1 MNKLQRSVFPKIDLC
16 TEQDLYFRMNEFA
29 SLDLKSSVIHF
40 EKNGRIFTNTY
51 FNSFTIGKWKNYT
64 VIEDLNLKLKFKG
77 KIKIIFKLNH
87 LYFNSK
93 ILNEI
98 YFESKETKEII
109 VPLSFFKELKDGMLF
124 FEIRG
129 LEISEV
135 YSFEYFTNTKV
146 KNNINLGIVITH
158 FNRQQYV
165 LPAIERLKKELIEV
179 PEFKRKISLNIVD
192 NSQNLPEVEGV
203 NIVKNANLGGAGGFT
218 RGLIYLQDQKEYTHC
233 LFMDDDVSC
242 EVEGIKRTINL
253 LEFAKKNNVS
263 IAGAMLNEA
272 KSYIQYENGAKFP
285 GFWQPIN
292 NNFDLRDRRCLLK
305 NEEEVSIPA
314 YGGWWFF
321 AFPISEVKHYAFP
334 YFVRGDDI
342 GFGLVHKFNI
352 ITLNGISSWQG
363 DFEIKNG
370 VLSAYLDT
378 RNHIMQRFHN
388 LVPCNLKSIIKVSFS
403 FLARNLLTYNYET
416 ALATVCAVEDVCKGP
431 NFWRENVNMIKR
443 RPEIAALAKDEK
455 VVDIP
460 LSKIDR
466 SITFEENENC
476 EEVEVHEKKIKTF
489 FRWITLN
496 GHLIP
501 TIFFKSGMVQ
511 QKKGFGGTLRKVFRY
526 KEVLYLHKLS
536 GKGFILKHSKV
547 KFFKILFR
555 YFSAILKLSLKYRK
569 LHKEYLA
576 TYDEFTSREFWE
588 KQFYE
593 KKKEKS
599 L

>member
-16 TEQDLYFRMNEFA
+16 TEQDLYFRVNEFA
-29 SLDLKSSVIHF
+29 RFDLKENIIYF
-40 EKNGRIFTNTY
+40 EKNGRIFTDTY
-51 FNSFTIGKWKNYT
+51 FNSFTIGKWKNNT
-64 VIEDLNLKLKFKG
+64 IIEDLNLKIKFKG
-77 KIKIIFKLNH
+77 KIKLIFKLNH
-87 LYFNSK
+87 LYFNTK
-93 ILNEI
+93 ILNELC
-98 YFESKETKEII
+98 FESKEVKEVLI
-109 VPLSFFKELKDGMLF
+109 PLSFFEDLKDGMLF

-129 LEISEV
+129 LETSEV
-135 YSFEYFTNTKV
+135 YSFEYFTNTQV
-146 KNNINLGIVITH
+146 KHNINLGIVITH

-165 LPAIERLKKELIEV
+165 LPALERLKKELIEI
-179 PEFKRKISLNIVD
+179 PEFKGKVSLNIID

-203 NIVKNANLGGAGGFT
+203 NIIKNANLGGAGGFT
-218 RGLIYLQDQKEYTHC
+218 RGLIYLQDQKKYTHC
-233 LFMDDDVSC
+233 LFMDDDASC

-253 LEFAKKNNVS
+253 LEFAKKDNLS

-285 GFWQPIN
+285 GYWQPIN
-292 NNFDLRDRRCLLK
+292 SNFDLRDYRCLLK
-305 NEEEVSIPA
+305 NEEEVAIPA

-321 AFPISEVKHYAFP
+321 AFPISEVRHYAFP

-342 GFGLVHKFNI
+342 GFGLSHKFNI

-370 VLSAYLDT
+370 VVPAYLDA

-388 LVPCNLKSIIKVSFS
+388 LVPCSLKSIIKISLL

-431 NFWRENVNMIKR
+431 NFWRENVNMMKR
-443 RPEIAALAKDEK
+443 RPEIASLAKEEK
-455 VVDIP
+455 VVDIS
-460 LSKIDR
+460 LSDIDS
-466 SITFEENENC
+466 SIPSEEDMDGIEK
-476 EEVEVHEKKIKTF
+476 EVKEKKIKVL
-489 FRWITLN
+489 FRYFTLN

-501 TIFFKSGMVQ
+501 KIFFKAGMPQ
-511 QKKGFGGTLRKVFRY
+511 EKKGFGGTLRKVFRY

-536 GKGFILKHSKV
+536 KKGYIVKHSKA
-547 KFFKILFR
+547 KFFKVLFR
-555 YFSAILKLSLKYRK
+555 YFGAILKLSLKYRK

-588 KQFYE
+588 KQFYQ
-593 KKKEKS
+593 
-599 L
+599 

>member
-1 MNKLQRSVFPKIDLC
+1 MNIIQRSVFPKINLC
-16 TEQDLYFRMNEFA
+16 TEQDLYFRINEFV
-29 SLDLKSSVIHF
+29 SLDLKEEVIHF
-40 EKNGRIFTNTY
+40 EKNGRIFTDTY
-51 FNSFTIGKWKNYT
+51 FNSFSLGKWKNNT
-64 VIEDLNLKLKFKG
+64 VIEDLNLKIKFKG
-77 KIKIIFKLNH
+77 KIKIIFKLSCLYSSTKVLNEFYFENKEIKEVLIP
-87 LYFNSK
+87 LYF
-93 ILNEI
+93 
-98 YFESKETKEII
+98 FD
-109 VPLSFFKELKDGMLF
+109 ELKNGMLF

-129 LEISEV
+129 LETSEV
-135 YSFEYFTNTKV
+135 YGFEYFTNTQI

-165 LPAIERLKKELIEV
+165 LPAMERLKKELIEV
-179 PEFKRKISLNIVD
+179 SEFKGKVSLNIVD
-192 NSQNLPEVEGV
+192 NSQNLPEVKGI
-203 NIVKNANLGGAGGFT
+203 NIIKNANLGGAGGFT
-218 RGLIYLQDQKEYTHC
+218 RGLIYLQDQKKYTHC
-233 LFMDDDVSC
+233 LFMDDDASC

-253 LEFAKKNNVS
+253 LEFAKEDNLS

-285 GFWQPIN
+285 GYWQPIN
-292 NNFDLRDRRCLLK
+292 NNFDLRDYRCLLR
-305 NEEEVSIPA
+305 NEEEVAIPA

-321 AFPISEVKHYAFP
+321 AFPLSEVRHYAFP

-370 VLSAYLDT
+370 VVPAYLDT

-388 LVPCNLKSIIKVSFS
+388 LAPCSLKSIVRTTLS

-416 ALATVCAVEDVCKGP
+416 ALATVYAIEDVCKGP
-431 NFWRENVNMIKR
+431 DFWRENVNMIKR
-443 RPEIAALAKDEK
+443 RPEIAALAKEEK

-460 LSKIDR
+460 LAEIDR
-466 SITFEENENC
+466 AIAFEENENG
-476 EEVEVHEKKIKTF
+476 EEVELHENKLKTF

-501 TIFFKSGMVQ
+501 TIFFKSGIVQ
-511 QKKGFGGTLRKVFRY
+511 QKKGFGGRLRKVFRY

-536 GKGFILKHSKV
+536 NKGFVLKHSKA
-547 KFFKILFR
+547 KFFKVLFR
-555 YFSAILKLSLKYRK
+555 YFGAILKLSLKYRK

-576 TYDEFTSREFWE
+576 TYDELTSREFWE

-593 KKKEKS
+593 KGSK
-599 L
+599 